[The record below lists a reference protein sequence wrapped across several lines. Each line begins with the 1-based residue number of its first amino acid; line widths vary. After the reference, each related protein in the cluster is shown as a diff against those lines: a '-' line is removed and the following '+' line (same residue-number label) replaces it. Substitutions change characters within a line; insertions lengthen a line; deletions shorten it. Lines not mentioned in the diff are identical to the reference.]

1 MQMVKSSVAG
11 DMITRLTHIRKEIG
25 DLVED
30 IAILSDANLMRA
42 IEEARR
48 TLRMVDIKTL
58 KTDEDMDEFFR
69 DLEKNDESF

>member
-11 DMITRLTHIRKEIG
+11 DMITRLTHIQKEIG

-30 IAILSDANLMRA
+30 VEILSDENLMRD
-42 IEEARR
+42 IEESEKDFEKGRYY
-48 TLRMVDIKTL
+48 TL

-69 DLEKNDESF
+69 DLEKE